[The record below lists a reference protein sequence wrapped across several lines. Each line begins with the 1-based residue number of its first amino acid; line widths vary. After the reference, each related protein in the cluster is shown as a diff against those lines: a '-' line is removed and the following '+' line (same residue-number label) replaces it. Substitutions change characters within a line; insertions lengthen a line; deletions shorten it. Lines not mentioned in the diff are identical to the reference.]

1 MAFHEISWFD
11 RKPLNILLEYRAQ
24 LAAPHVIT
32 ERWTYTVPR
41 NRIAYAELLG
51 ARILR
56 LTASAAAL
64 EPTCWI
70 YYRPSGGAEE
80 IIVGVS
86 LITNNIGD
94 QDREFIGH
102 SLLLFPGDRIRA
114 ITWDQSP
121 DGNVEFHVRAKLTE
135 FDAYLYVGP
144 RKTMPEPRGR
154 DVQAAGP
161 KPDPVM

>member
-1 MAFHEISWFD
+1 VAFHEIQWFD
-11 RKPLNILLEYRAQ
+11 RNPLNIMLEYRAQ

-32 ERWTYTVPR
+32 ERWIYTVPPD
-41 NRIAYAELLG
+41 RIAYAELLG
-51 ARILR
+51 ARIMR

-70 YYRPSGGAEE
+70 YYRPSGAGEE

-86 LITNNIGD
+86 LVTNVVGD

-102 SLLLFPGDRIRA
+102 SLLLFEGDRLRA

-135 FDAYLYVGP
+135 FDAYLYHAP
-144 RKTMPEPRGR
+144 PKTRPEPEIN
-154 DVQAAGP
+154 VQEAKP
-161 KPDPVM
+161 RPDPVM